1 MITRTTTTSLMRS
14 AQQNLQGAMGALGAM
29 RDKATSMQRIGK
41 PSDDPIG
48 TANSLLVR
56 GEQRATEQY
65 KRNISDGLGW
75 LTTVDSTMGTVAG
88 LMGRVR
94 DLTVQGANDGAMSP
108 TAKEA
113 IAVELES
120 ILGDLI
126 SQANTAYLGRSVF
139 AGNSDAGVAFV
150 IDDAD
155 LDGMP
160 DYAFTG
166 AAGSTVE
173 RRIDGET
180 TVRVDADGGAIFGSG
195 ANSVFALIDSI
206 VADLRSGTNI
216 GARLTEIDARLET
229 MNGHRA
235 TIGTRHAQMMRA
247 EETNLQ
253 QTVALETQRSGIEDL
268 DLAKAVLDLQ
278 MQEIAYQSAL
288 AVTAR
293 VLQPTL
299 MDFLR

>member
-1 MITRTTTTSLMRS
+1 MITRTTSTALMRS
-14 AQQNLQGAMGALGAM
+14 AQQNLQGVLGDLGEM
-29 RDKATSMQRIGK
+29 RERATTLKRIGA

-56 GEQRATEQY
+56 AEQRANEQY

-75 LTTVDSTMGTVAG
+75 LTTVDSTLTNVND
-88 LMGRVR
+88 LIGRVR

-120 ILGDLI
+120 LRADLF
-126 SQANTAYLGRSVF
+126 SQANTSYLGRSIF
-139 AGNSDAGVAFV
+139 AGNSDAGVAFQE
-150 IDDAD
+150 DP
-155 LDGMP
+155 DGDSVA

-166 AAGSTVE
+166 VAGSTVE
-173 RRIDGET
+173 RRIDAET
-180 TVRVDADGGAIFGSG
+180 TVRVDADGDAIFGSG
-195 ANSVFALIDSI
+195 AASVFALIDNI
-206 VADLRSGTNI
+206 VSDLRSGTNI
-216 GARLTEIDARLET
+216 GPRLTELDARLET
-229 MNGHRA
+229 IKGHQA
-235 TIGTRHAQMMRA
+235 TVGTRHSQVMRA
-247 EETNLQ
+247 EETNLSQ
-253 QTVALETQRSGIEDL
+253 SIALETQRSGIEDL

-278 MQEIAYQSAL
+278 MQEVSYQSAL

>member
-1 MITRTTTTSLMRS
+1 MITRVTSTALMRS
-14 AQQNLQGAMGALGAM
+14 AQQNLQGVMGGLAEM
-29 RDKATSMQRIGK
+29 RDRATSLKRIGA

-56 GEQRATEQY
+56 AEQRANDQY
-65 KRNISDGLGW
+65 KRNIGDGIGW
-75 LTTVDSTMGTVAG
+75 LTTVDSTLTNVAG
-88 LMGRVR
+88 LMDRVR

-120 ILGDLI
+120 LRSELL
-126 SQANTAYLGRSVF
+126 SQANTSFLGRNIF
-139 AGNSDAGVAFV
+139 AGNSNDGHAFT
-150 IDDAD
+150 
-155 LDGMP
+155 DG

-166 AAGSTVE
+166 APGSTVE
-173 RRIDGET
+173 RRIDSET
-180 TVRVDADGGAIFGSG
+180 TVRVDADGGAIFGRG
-195 ANSVFALIDSI
+195 EASVFALVDNI

-216 GARLTEIDARLET
+216 GSRLGEIDASLEI
-229 MNGHRA
+229 MRGQRA
-235 TIGTRHAQMMRA
+235 TIGTRHSQLMRA
-247 EETNLQ
+247 EETNLLQ
-253 QTVALETQRSGIEDL
+253 SVALETQRSGIEDL

-278 MQEIAYQSAL
+278 MQEVSYQSAL

>member
-1 MITRTTTTSLMRS
+1 MISRTTTTSLMRS
-14 AQQNLQGAMGALGAM
+14 AQLNLQGAAGALAEM
-29 RDKATSMQRIGK
+29 RDRATSLQRISK

-56 GEQRATEQY
+56 AEQRATEQY

-75 LTTVDSTMGTVAG
+75 LTTVDSTLGTATSLIG
-88 LMGRVR
+88 KVR
-94 DLTVQGANDGAMSP
+94 DLTVQGANDGSMSP
-108 TAKEA
+108 TSKEA

-120 ILGDLI
+120 LRADLLT
-126 SQANTAYLGRSVF
+126 QANTGYLGRSIF

-150 IDDAD
+150 EDAD
-155 LDGMP
+155 ADGVR

-166 AAGSTVE
+166 AAGSAVE
-173 RRIDGET
+173 RRIDAET
-180 TVRVDADGGAIFGSG
+180 KVRVDADGDAIFGSG
-195 ANSVFALIDSI
+195 ATSVFALIDSI
-206 VADLRSGTNI
+206 VEDLRSGTNI
-216 GARLTEIDARLET
+216 GPRLTELDARLET
-229 MNGHRA
+229 INGHRA
-235 TIGTRHAQMMRA
+235 AIGTRHAHMMRA

-253 QTVALETQRSGIEDL
+253 QTIALETQRSGIEDL

-278 MQEIAYQSAL
+278 MQEVSYQSAL

>member
-1 MITRTTTTSLMRS
+1 MITRVTSTALMRS
-14 AQQNLQGAMGALGAM
+14 AQQNLQGVMVGLGEA
-29 RDKATSMQRIGK
+29 RDRATSLKRISA

-48 TANSLLVR
+48 TANSMQVR
-56 GEQRATEQY
+56 AEQRANDQY

-75 LTTVDSTMGTVAG
+75 LTTVDSTLTDVAG
-88 LMGRVR
+88 LVGRIR
-94 DLTVQGANDGAMSP
+94 DLTVQGSNDGAMSP

-120 ILGDLI
+120 LREDLLTR
-126 SQANTAYLGRSVF
+126 ANTSYLGRSIF
-139 AGNSDAGVAFV
+139 AGNSSAGHAFTG
-150 IDDAD
+150 A
-155 LDGMP
+155 P
-160 DYAFTG
+160 DYAPTG

-173 RRIDGET
+173 RRIDAET
-180 TVRVDADGGAIFGSG
+180 TVRVDADGAAIFGTGPTSL
-195 ANSVFALIDSI
+195 FALVDSI
-206 VADLRSGTNI
+206 VTDLRAGTNV
-216 GARLTEIDARLET
+216 GPRLGEIDARLEV

-247 EETNLQ
+247 EETNLLNS
-253 QTVALETQRSGIEDL
+253 VALETQRSGIEDL

-278 MQEIAYQSAL
+278 MQEVSYQSAL

>member
-1 MITRTTTTSLMRS
+1 MITRVTSTALMRS
-14 AQQNLQGAMGALGAM
+14 AQQNLQGVMAGLGEM
-29 RDKATSMQRIGK
+29 RDRATSLKRIGA

-48 TANSLLVR
+48 TANSLQVR
-56 GEQRATEQY
+56 AEQRANDQY

-75 LTTVDSTMGTVAG
+75 LTTVDSSLTNVAA
-88 LMGRVR
+88 LMDRVR

-120 ILGDLI
+120 LRGDLLA
-126 SQANTAYLGRSVF
+126 QANTAYLGRHIF
-139 AGNSDAGVAFV
+139 AGNSDAGLAFEG
-150 IDDAD
+150 AD
-155 LDGMP
+155 SATP
-160 DYAFTG
+160 YAFTG
-166 AAGSTVE
+166 AEGSTVE
-173 RRIDGET
+173 RRIDSET
-180 TVRVDADGGAIFGSG
+180 TVRVDADGGAIFGAG
-195 ANSVFALIDSI
+195 ATSVFALVDSI
-206 VADLRSGTNI
+206 VADLRAGTNI
-216 GARLTEIDARLET
+216 GPRLGEIDARLEV
-229 MNGHRA
+229 MKGHRA

-247 EETNLQ
+247 EETNLLQ
-253 QTVALETQRSGIEDL
+253 SVSLETQRSGIEDL

-278 MQEIAYQSAL
+278 MQEVSYQSAL